1 MSDKNTDSFDSFSH
15 LFDAKEEE
23 EDKKEPQF
31 YNDLPLDP
39 EWVLPLKKNIF
50 GELVFFYPIRY
61 QSSNFNQEKEN
72 LRKRYKF
79 KYPVTREQ
87 GEVFKPIKA
96 LEVANGKEPNDSSP
110 LEKELVHLFK
120 AKKNEYEQIN
130 EYINNIAILQRQIE
144 RIKDKIINSKHV
156 IHDLTKKI
164 NEVSN
169 KLIETNEQQI
179 KYNEFQDWF

>member
-1 MSDKNTDSFDSFSH
+1 MFDSS
-15 LFDAKEEE
+15 DAKEEE

-31 YNDLPLDP
+31 FNDLPLDP
-39 EWVLPLKKNIF
+39 EWVLPLRRNMRGQLEF
-50 GELVFFYPIRY
+50 SRPFYYKPAHVHT
-61 QSSNFNQEKEN
+61 EKDE
-72 LRKRYKF
+72 LRKKYKE

-87 GEVFKPIKA
+87 GEEFKPIKP